1 MKYFYSN
8 DATRDGGW
16 STMEDPPEGEDWDT
30 IYGIKSEGWSD
41 LKYKSSVVIGGQAYY
56 GHVMVDNEV
65 HRDRVLV
72 SIGNHGYDMIPDDN
86 YLEVVAGDGDEI
98 VHLLTHNSQLY
109 VFKRNKLVVCDIGGE
124 KSDKVVAEHL
134 VGGITSRHQGVAT
147 NKGIFWINR
156 YGAFLSSGGETAES
170 LIKGRIQYE
179 AKAHGVEGTPC
190 VWSLLES
197 EYPVIGYSAIL
208 DQVFI
213 LSSTIGITATPVSK
227 AFWKY
232 DMNDESFWYHDGNDI
247 GAFLDGNSYTNF
259 AIDKNNNIV
268 IMGGNLTGAA
278 IDSGEITLWNPSPI
292 SCPILWDAGATDLGS
307 PSSLKQFY
315 KLSVVSKNADANIV
329 ISAYA
334 ISNEGAT
341 PGSWESL
348 TLVDSTALNT
358 GSEMMITHHK
368 IGAGTGID
376 VLDPSDDTDLRK
388 AGRNAHILKTI
399 ITTGANSAPA
409 DFELNSVSM
418 VYRDKGV
425 KGPR

>member
-8 DATRDGGW
+8 DATANGGW
-16 STMEDPPEGEDWDT
+16 ATLEDPPEGEDWDT
-30 IYGIKSEGWSD
+30 IYGMKPEGWSD
-41 LKYKSSVVIGGQAYY
+41 VKYKSSVVIGGQAYY

-109 VFKRNKLVVCDIGGE
+109 VFKKNKLVVCDIGGE
-124 KSDKVVAEHL
+124 KSDKIAAEHL

-156 YGAFLSSGGETAES
+156 YGAFLSSGGDTAES
-170 LIKGRIQYE
+170 LIKGRLQYE
-179 AKAHGVEGTPC
+179 AKVDGAEGTPC

-213 LSSTIGITATPVSK
+213 LSSTRGVTSTEVAK

-232 DMNDESFWYHDGNDI
+232 DMNDESFWYHDGHAI
-247 GAFLDGNSYTNF
+247 GAFLDNKNYTNF
-259 AIDKNNNIV
+259 AIDKDNNIC
-268 IMGGNLTGAA
+268 IMGGDLTGAA
-278 IDSGEITLWNPSPI
+278 TDSGEITKWNPSPI
-292 SCPILWDAGATDLGS
+292 SCPIVWDAGATDLGS
-307 PSSLKQFY
+307 PSTLKQFY
-315 KLSVVSKNADANIV
+315 KLSIVAKNSDANV
-329 ISAYA
+329 VASVYA
-334 ISNEGAT
+334 ISNEGAS
-341 PGSWESL
+341 PGSWADL
-348 TLVDSTALNT
+348 TITNSTALNT
-358 GSEMMITHHK
+358 GSEMMITHHN
-368 IGAGTGID
+368 IGADTGAD
-376 VLDPSDDTDLRK
+376 VLDPTDDTDLRK
-388 AGRNAHILKTI
+388 AGRNAQILKTVL
-399 ITTGANSAPA
+399 TTGANSAPA
-409 DFELNSVSM
+409 DFELNSISM
-418 VYRDKGV
+418 IYRDKGV